1 MTDFVSRK
9 GVKKLW
15 KRIMAYSS
23 TEKAGIVN
31 EAMQSTLGNVPLAFD
46 GIVDDD
52 ITVQSQSTV
61 NYTSVLWSSKKGVFV
76 AKGSDGLYY
85 SNWGKTDRYGAMND
99 YIAARLYV
107 LTSSTTA
114 SVLGTYNSVYARVR
128 VKNALGGEWVMRLM
142 KVGEVNSDSEMS
154 DEEIDAAIEEAMEE
168 QGS

>member
-61 NYTSVLWSSKKGVFV
+61 NYTSVLWSSK
-76 AKGSDGLYY
+76 
-85 SNWGKTDRYGAMND
+85 
-99 YIAARLYV
+99 AARLYV